1 VEPDLTLCSVYYTL
15 HIKMSEFG
23 RYIRM
28 RREDLRESDR
38 SFSVRQV
45 AARVGVEP
53 SYLSKVERGHEAP
66 PSEAKIR
73 SLARELGEDPDTL
86 LAMAG
91 KVASDL
97 QEVIRRRPRLMSQL
111 IREVQSV
118 SDDRLH
124 RLVTAARQKRT

>member
-1 VEPDLTLCSVYYTL
+1 
-15 HIKMSEFG
+15 MSEFG
-23 RYIRM
+23 QFIRL
-28 RREDLRESDR
+28 RREELKKSDR
-38 SFSVRQV
+38 TFSVRQV

-53 SYLSKVERGHEAP
+53 SYLSKVERGHEGP

-73 SLARELGEDPDTL
+73 SLARELDEDPDTL

-111 IREVQSV
+111 IREVQSI
-118 SDDRLH
+118 SDNRLH
-124 RLVTAARQKRT
+124 RLVIAARQKRN

>member
-1 VEPDLTLCSVYYTL
+1 
-15 HIKMSEFG
+15 MSEFG
-23 RYIRM
+23 KYLRM

>member
-1 VEPDLTLCSVYYTL
+1 
-15 HIKMSEFG
+15 MSEFG